1 MVYVLSMEGKPLMPT
16 NRHGKIRRLLK
27 EGRRSIRTQR
37 YFYQPKDIVT
47 YDRKQYIVKGIQ
59 NKGSYIKLEGL
70 SKPVK
75 VELVKPYIFRKGIC
89 AI

>member
-1 MVYVLSMEGKPLMPT
+1 
-16 NRHGKIRRLLK
+16 
-27 EGRRSIRTQR
+27 
-37 YFYQPKDIVT
+37 
-47 YDRKQYIVKGIQ
+47 VKGIQ